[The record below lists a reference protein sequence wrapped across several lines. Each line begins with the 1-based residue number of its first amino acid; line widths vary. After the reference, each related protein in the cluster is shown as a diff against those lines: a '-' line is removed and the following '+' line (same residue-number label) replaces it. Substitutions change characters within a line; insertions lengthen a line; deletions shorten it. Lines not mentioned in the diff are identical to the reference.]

1 MFVLLEEV
9 EEDHPVIM
17 VEEVLLLDRLL
28 PPVNPEVYD
37 ERSRLALFVEAV
49 EAAVV
54 VAGEVVMEE
63 VVEVEPLQRL
73 LVDPGVYDE
82 REVVFLA

>member
-1 MFVLLEEV
+1 MLLEEV

-17 VEEVLLLDRLL
+17 VEEVVTEVEVLLLDRLL

-37 ERSRLALFVEAV
+37 ERSRLALFVEVGVGMEAV
-49 EAAVV
+49 EV
-54 VAGEVVMEE
+54 
-63 VVEVEPLQRL
+63 LLRL